1 MSEMLIIK
9 HFSEFEQYELRNQA
23 GAPRSKVLSHYNEEL
38 MESSTMRV
46 TDEVDKVVITRL
58 KENARVPYTKIAEE
72 IGLSEAAVRK
82 RVERLVEEGVI
93 KKFTVEVDAGD
104 KLKAMILISVQPPRP
119 NPVVAQEMKNVE
131 GVELVLEVAG
141 EVDIVAVVSGS
152 SMQEVNKY
160 IDEVRRIEG
169 VSKTNSMIVLRSW
182 V

>member
-1 MSEMLIIK
+1 
-9 HFSEFEQYELRNQA
+9 
-23 GAPRSKVLSHYNEEL
+23 
-38 MESSTMRV
+38 
-46 TDEVDKVVITRL
+46 
-58 KENARVPYTKIAEE
+58 
-72 IGLSEAAVRK
+72 
-82 RVERLVEEGVI
+82 
-93 KKFTVEVDAGD
+93 VDAGD

-119 NPVVAQEMKNVE
+119 NPVVAQDMKNVE